1 MGLQKH
7 SNRAAFSGPFPL
19 CKGKLV
25 SSRMVRNSHM
35 KICCYLPE
43 ERGEEGVDGD
53 IPSDPEES
61 DEVQG
66 EPAMLATENEE
77 LKQESVEEDLQQL
90 RVREA
95 LPFLDHSYCGAK

>member
-1 MGLQKH
+1 MPFSSLQ
-7 SNRAAFSGPFPL
+7 
-19 CKGKLV
+19 GKAQV

-35 KICCYLPE
+35 KILCYLPE
-43 ERGEEGVDGD
+43 ESGEEGVDGD

-90 RVREA
+90 RVMRLRA
-95 LPFLDHSYCGAK
+95 SIFGMNKRFN

>member
-1 MGLQKH
+1 MPFSSLQ
-7 SNRAAFSGPFPL
+7 
-19 CKGKLV
+19 GKAQV

-35 KICCYLPE
+35 KIRCYLPE
-43 ERGEEGVDGD
+43 ESGEEGVDGD
-53 IPSDPEES
+53 IPSDPEET

-90 RVREA
+90 RVMRSRA
-95 LPFLDHSYCGAK
+95 SIFGMNKRFN

>member
-1 MGLQKH
+1 MPFSSLQ
-7 SNRAAFSGPFPL
+7 
-19 CKGKLV
+19 GKAQV

-90 RVREA
+90 RVMRLRA
-95 LPFLDHSYCGAK
+95 SVFGMNKRFN